1 MKMHITDYEKRYE
14 LEICCVTQLCGRNI
28 QLKNY
33 IYESIRR
40 YYGGY
45 KYSEQQ
51 NKWRDNVFV
60 DEVNT
65 GRKKYEVISI
75 SSIEDLITYIG
86 LNKKSLMV
94 EYLKN
99 IIDECKYHNMV
110 ESINDD
116 VERVLIKINDEIK
129 RLGDVEICYDNKYLW
144 DVICNSKIKT
154 TTGYELYDLNNKEL
168 YNIFLNTLQEMLA
181 YKPREVL
188 VLFENIDHFLY
199 KNEYYELVG
208 KMIEVSD
215 TFNVVFI
222 NSMCLDDY
230 LYTDERIYSGINV
243 FNDEIYNLPS
253 KERLEDYISNNYPKN
268 ISLDRMNLDAI
279 IGKVGNRICGG
290 NNLYTIDEMVVLKLI
305 NSSMNKTENLEIC
318 EGNQLEIA
326 YLKR

>member
-1 MKMHITDYEKRYE
+1 
-14 LEICCVTQLCGRNI
+14 
-28 QLKNY
+28 
-33 IYESIRR
+33 
-40 YYGGY
+40 
-45 KYSEQQ
+45 
-51 NKWRDNVFV
+51 
-60 DEVNT
+60 
-65 GRKKYEVISI
+65 
-75 SSIEDLITYIG
+75 
-86 LNKKSLMV
+86 MV

-99 IIDECKYHNMV
+99 IIDECQYHNMV

-305 NSSMNKTENLEIC
+305 NSSMNKTETLEIC